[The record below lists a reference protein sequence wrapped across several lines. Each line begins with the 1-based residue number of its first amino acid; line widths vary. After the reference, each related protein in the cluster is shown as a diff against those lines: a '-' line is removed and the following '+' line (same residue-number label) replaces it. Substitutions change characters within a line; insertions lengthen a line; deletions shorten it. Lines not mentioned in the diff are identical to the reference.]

1 MVALWKGV
9 VIHIAKWNMAH
20 GMVSID
26 SPGKDQ
32 CKDQTKKR
40 LHVSEAKEQC

>member
-9 VIHIAKWNMAH
+9 VIHIDKWHVEH
-20 GMVSID
+20 GMVGIA

-40 LHVSEAKEQC
+40 FTCQ